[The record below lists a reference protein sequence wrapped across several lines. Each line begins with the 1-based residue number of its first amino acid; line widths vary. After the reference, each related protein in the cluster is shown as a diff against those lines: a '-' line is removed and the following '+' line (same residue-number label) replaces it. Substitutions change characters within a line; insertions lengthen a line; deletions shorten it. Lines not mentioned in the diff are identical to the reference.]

1 MRLRVCTFNI
11 ENLASRHSFGP
22 KERPETGPAL
32 SLFDVPEAAARET
45 VQRSVAVALEDDKR
59 ELSALAIAEAGAD
72 LLILQEV
79 DNLGVLQPFFANY
92 VHRLGDARYG
102 HFRLIDGN
110 DPRGIDVAFAARL
123 GLFENKKQVRAR
135 SHQDKTFGEL
145 DVLSVE
151 LENFGIG
158 ADDLIFNRDC
168 LEVTL
173 DLPGGT
179 ELVLYIC
186 HFKAIAERENGRSL
200 TFPIRQAE
208 AQAVKRIILDRFG
221 ENWRAAN
228 WIIAGDLNDF
238 GEAILPGG
246 AVASTAPSGL
256 DPLLRDFAINPV
268 DRLPPGERWTSFYRR
283 ALERDRPHE
292 EQHVQ
297 LDYILLSPALAA
309 ANPTAQ
315 PELLR
320 RGLPY
325 RVPLDPTHPDRSIG
339 YLATRGDRYPRIG
352 WDRPKA
358 SDHCPLVVEI
368 EIPAID
374 ETLRR
379 G

>member
-32 SLFDVPEAAARET
+32 SLFDVPEAGARET
-45 VQRSVAVALEDDKR
+45 VQRSVAIALEDDKR
-59 ELSALAIAEAGAD
+59 ELSALAIAETRAD

-92 VHRLGDARYG
+92 VHRLSDVRYG

-123 GLFENKKQVRAR
+123 DMFDNKKQVRAH
-135 SHQDKTFGEL
+135 SHQEKTFGEL
-145 DVLSVE
+145 DVLCDD
-151 LENFGIG
+151 LKAFGIK

-173 DLPGGT
+173 ELPGT
-179 ELVLYIC
+179 ELVIYIC
-186 HFKAIAERENGRSL
+186 HFKAIAEREDGRNQ

-208 AQAVKRIILDRFG
+208 ARAVKRIIQNRFG
-221 ENWRAAN
+221 EKWREAN
-228 WIIAGDLNDF
+228 WIVAGDLNDF
-238 GEAILPGG
+238 VETILPGG
-246 AVASTAPSGL
+246 STASARPSSL
-256 DPLLRDFAINPV
+256 DALLTDFAVNPISA
-268 DRLPPGERWTSFYRR
+268 LPAGERWTSFYHR
-283 ALERDRPHE
+283 APERDRPGE

-309 ANPTAQ
+309 ANPDVK
-315 PELLR
+315 PELYR

-325 RVPLDPTHPDRSIG
+325 RVPLDPAHPDRSIG
-339 YLATRGDRYPRIG
+339 HLATRSDRYPRVG

-358 SDHCPLVVEI
+358 SDHCPLVIEL
-368 EIPAID
+368 EIPRI
-374 ETLRR
+374 EGQEPHR
-379 G
+379 